1 MHAGISLVSCLA
13 HARLPARNERV
24 GSGDETSSSS
34 RLPRPECWYSA
45 CSPTYNCR
53 LLVKFQFSVFSESA
67 NLEMSCGKVS
77 VVLIS
82 VQRTQRCHV
91 VRFHIYIYFF
101 LWGGYRSAK
110 PETPRGELPVLL
122 ISSSVNPEML

>member
-13 HARLPARNERV
+13 HACLPARNERV

-77 VVLIS
+77 VVLVSYIYIFFCGGVT
-82 VQRTQRCHV
+82 VQQNQRRHV
-91 VRFHIYIYFF
+91 VKYQFC
-101 LWGGYRSAK
+101 
-110 PETPRGELPVLL
+110 
-122 ISSSVNPEML
+122 